1 MNKIN
6 LEDVKERKYYGVP
19 DDIAESIISKHNSLF
34 FSGFDTYTEQSEN
47 GNTISIFH
55 YNEFD
60 FYRKGLMNKKS
71 A

>member
-1 MNKIN
+1 MKKIN
-6 LEDVKERKYYGVP
+6 LENLKERKYYGVP

-47 GNTISIFH
+47 GDIVATFH
-55 YNEFD
+55 YNELD